1 MTNYAVKWTPFRLA
15 ARLRSLQQGS
25 LAIGNT
31 LQNLTN
37 FANLAIASALTNGG
51 RGSTWARFR
60 IGFGPLGG
68 TLGTGQTSTA
78 GLLINVKAVPGF
90 IAPGVSY
97 ILDENSA
104 FVNDESGN
112 RIVGDGA

>member
-1 MTNYAVKWTPFRLA
+1 MACRLH
-15 ARLRSLQQGS
+15 SLQQGS
-25 LAIGNT
+25 LNVGNT
-31 LQNLTN
+31 AQNVSNLAT
-37 FANLAIASALTNGG
+37 LAIASALTNGG

-60 IGFGPLGG
+60 LGFGPLGG

-104 FVNDESGN
+104 FVNDESGT